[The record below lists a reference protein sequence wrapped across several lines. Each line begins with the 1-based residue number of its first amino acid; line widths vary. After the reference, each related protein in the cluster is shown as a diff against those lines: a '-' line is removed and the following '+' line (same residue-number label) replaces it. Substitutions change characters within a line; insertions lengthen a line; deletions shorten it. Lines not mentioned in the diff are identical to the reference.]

1 MDASRKRR
9 LRGNLTAA
17 VLLAVGSAVGFLAV
31 YLVTVR
37 TTPGREFGDASLRG
51 ALLIQDGVART
62 VDSALGVVS
71 AATLLAGLALIV
83 LIALVRLRRVSG
95 LTAAALLVTANGATW
110 LLKTQLLSRP
120 DLGLSEV
127 TPATHNSLPSGH
139 TTAVFSVAV
148 ALMIVVPARLR
159 RPLGLV
165 GGVFAVLIALATMS
179 AGWHR
184 AGDSIAAFLNVGF
197 WAGVASGVM
206 VLAAG
211 DAPPDPA
218 PPPLAPQ
225 WRRLLIST
233 FLIATVVGLLLVLAL
248 VAISSLRSSPPGAA
262 MAFLAGGLLILAAAV
277 SVMVAHL
284 FVLDR
289 STFAS

>member
-1 MDASRKRR
+1 MDASRKPR

-110 LLKTQLLSRP
+110 LLKNSCC
-120 DLGLSEV
+120 LGP
-127 TPATHNSLPSGH
+127 T
-139 TTAVFSVAV
+139 
-148 ALMIVVPARLR
+148 
-159 RPLGLV
+159 
-165 GGVFAVLIALATMS
+165 
-179 AGWHR
+179 
-184 AGDSIAAFLNVGF
+184 
-197 WAGVASGVM
+197 
-206 VLAAG
+206 
-211 DAPPDPA
+211 
-218 PPPLAPQ
+218 
-225 WRRLLIST
+225 
-233 FLIATVVGLLLVLAL
+233 
-248 VAISSLRSSPPGAA
+248 
-262 MAFLAGGLLILAAAV
+262 
-277 SVMVAHL
+277 
-284 FVLDR
+284 
-289 STFAS
+289 